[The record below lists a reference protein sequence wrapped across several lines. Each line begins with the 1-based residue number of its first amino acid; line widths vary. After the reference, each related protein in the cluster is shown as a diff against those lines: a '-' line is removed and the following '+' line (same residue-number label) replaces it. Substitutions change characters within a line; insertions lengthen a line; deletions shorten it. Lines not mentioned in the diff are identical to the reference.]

1 MNEIVEKA
9 KIEQEKE
16 TEDLREDS
24 ENKAREIEEKSK
36 RLREVEDRIN
46 EQELL
51 IKKLQQELE
60 DKSKRPEESH
70 RKNKEQEMQI
80 GELKRSLHY
89 AVDKPLPPLPRK
101 IKQNKFYQLGTK
113 IKTSFQRLVEK
124 AKNQKQ
130 ELVARI
136 EIRTK

>member
-1 MNEIVEKA
+1 
-9 KIEQEKE
+9 
-16 TEDLREDS
+16 
-24 ENKAREIEEKSK
+24 
-36 RLREVEDRIN
+36 
-46 EQELL
+46 
-51 IKKLQQELE
+51 
-60 DKSKRPEESH
+60 
-70 RKNKEQEMQI
+70 MQI

-130 ELVARI
+130 EFVARI